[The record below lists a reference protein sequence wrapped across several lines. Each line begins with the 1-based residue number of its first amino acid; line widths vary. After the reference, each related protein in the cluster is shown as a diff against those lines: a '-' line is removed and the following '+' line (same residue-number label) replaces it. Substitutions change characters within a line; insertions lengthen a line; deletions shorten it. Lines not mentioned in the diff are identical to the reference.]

1 MSADSNQKE
10 ELLKELS
17 DLHSKELNLFVKSLA
32 DIQEM
37 LSKQYKRLDIE
48 ECLYDLRVDDLNE
61 ERYR

>member
-1 MSADSNQKE
+1 MSTDSNEKE

-17 DLHSKELNLFVKSLA
+17 DLHAKEQNLFIESLA

-37 LSKQYKRLDIE
+37 LSKQYNSSDIE
-48 ECLYDLRVDDLNE
+48 ACLYDLWVDDLNE

>member
-1 MSADSNQKE
+1 MSADSNKKE

-17 DLHSKELNLFVKSLA
+17 DLHSKEQNLFAKSLA

-37 LSKQYKRLDIE
+37 LSNQYKRLDIE